1 MSVLLTNLVARTPN
15 MEDMYSIS
23 ELVAAC
29 DIAEHGIADSA
40 LNTPRMPGTP
50 AHLLSRW
57 QHSNVHLET
66 DAWVIVAGKRQFVGF
81 GCVWHRDFEEFY
93 TLICVHPDY
102 RKRGIGT
109 LLLRL
114 VEDRARQLMRNAQPG
129 ARVSLKGVISAKN
142 TQARSL
148 FEREGYS
155 LIREFWSVTMTM
167 AESVDGQGYTGH
179 AGHVT
184 FDVDVEENRLIGA
197 EHLFDRDGIYSI
209 RQFCTYEKELRPLL
223 IEDVE
228 GEDACEECK
237 ECEECEECEDR
248 GALACAQE

>member
-15 MEDMYSIS
+15 LEDMYSIT
-23 ELVAAC
+23 ELVTAC
-29 DIAEHGIADSA
+29 DIAEHGIADS
-40 LNTPRMPGTP
+40 TSGMSS
-50 AHLLSRW
+50 HLSSRW
-57 QHSNVHLET
+57 QHSGLHLET
-66 DAWVIVAGKRQFVGF
+66 DAWVIVAGKRHFVGF

-93 TLICVHPDY
+93 TFICVHHDY

-114 VEDRARQLMRNAQPG
+114 VEDRARQLMRDAQPG

-142 TQARSL
+142 TEARSL

-155 LIREFWSVTMTM
+155 LIREFWSVTMAM
-167 AESVDGQGYTGH
+167 AEAQDGRSH
-179 AGHVT
+179 AGTIT
-184 FDVDVEENRLIGA
+184 FDVDVEEKRLVGA
-197 EHLFDRDGIYSI
+197 EQLFDREGVYSI

-223 IEDVE
+223 TMGVAIEDECDGFVAGEEWE
-228 GEDACEECK
+228 GG
-237 ECEECEECEDR
+237 

>member
-15 MEDMYSIS
+15 TEDMYSIA
-23 ELVAAC
+23 ELIAAC
-29 DIAEHGIADSA
+29 DVAEHGIADST
-40 LNTPRMPGTP
+40 LSTPGMP
-50 AHLLSRW
+50 AYLSSRW
-57 QHSNVHLET
+57 QLSGLYLET

-81 GCVWHRDFEEFY
+81 GCVWHRDFEEFS

-114 VEDRARQLMRNAQPG
+114 VEDRARQLMRDAQPG
-129 ARVSLKGVISAKN
+129 ARVSLKGVIGAKN

-155 LIREFWSVTMTM
+155 LIREFWSVTMAM
-167 AESVDGQGYTGH
+167 AEPLDGQGYAGH
-179 AGHVT
+179 AGNVT
-184 FDVDVEENRLIGA
+184 FDVDVEENRLVGA
-197 EHLFDRDGIYSI
+197 EHLFDHEGVYSI

-223 IEDVE
+223 AGGVE
-228 GEDACEECK
+228 GESEREERDAL
-237 ECEECEECEDR
+237 D
-248 GALACAQE
+248 ALACAQD